1 MAGVG
6 KLLKQAQK
14 MQKRIE
20 ALQAALAEKELKL
33 SGGGGAVVIKITAS
47 GEFRN
52 ITIDPELLKEEAS
65 LIEETILQAVKEA
78 SAQAKTLHEEENG
91 SFFKQISN
99 LRLLSIQTIA

>member
-20 ALQAALAEKELKL
+20 VLQAELAGKELEI
-33 SGGGGAVVIKITAS
+33 SGGGGAVIIRITAS
-47 GEFRN
+47 GEFQN
-52 ITIDPELLKEEAS
+52 ITIDPDLLKEEAS

-78 SAQAKTLHEEENG
+78 SAQAKTLHEKEMGKATEG
-91 SFFKQISN
+91 MT
-99 LRLLSIQTIA
+99 LPGLV

>member
-20 ALQAALAEKELKL
+20 ELQNELAERELEV

-47 GEFRN
+47 GEFRSLS
-52 ITIDPELLKEEAS
+52 IDPELLKEEAS
-65 LIEETILQAVKEA
+65 LVEETILQAVKEA
-78 SAQAKTLHEEENG
+78 SSQAKALHEEEMG
-91 SFFKQISN
+91 KATEGMS
-99 LRLLSIQTIA
+99 LPGLM

>member
-20 ALQAALAEKELKL
+20 ALQIELAEKELEV

-52 ITIDPELLKEEAS
+52 LSIDPELLKEEAS
-65 LIEETILQAVKEA
+65 LVEETILQAVKEA
-78 SAQAKTLHEEENG
+78 SSQAKALHEEEMG
-91 SFFKQISN
+91 KATEGMS
-99 LRLLSIQTIA
+99 LPGLM

>member
-20 ALQAALAEKELKL
+20 ALQNELAEKELEV

-52 ITIDPELLKEEAS
+52 IAIDPELLKEDAS

-78 SAQAKTLHEEENG
+78 SSQAKALHEEEMG
-91 SFFKQISN
+91 KATEGMS
-99 LRLLSIQTIA
+99 LPGLM

>member
-20 ALQAALAEKELKL
+20 ALQAELAEKELEI

-65 LIEETILQAVKEA
+65 LI
-78 SAQAKTLHEEENG
+78 
-91 SFFKQISN
+91 
-99 LRLLSIQTIA
+99 

>member
-20 ALQAALAEKELKL
+20 ALQNELAEKELEV

-52 ITIDPELLKEEAS
+52 ISIDPELLKEDAS

-78 SAQAKTLHEEENG
+78 SSQAKALHEEEMG
-91 SFFKQISN
+91 KATEGMS
-99 LRLLSIQTIA
+99 LPGLM

>member
-20 ALQAALAEKELKL
+20 ALQNELAEKELEI

-52 ITIDPELLKEEAS
+52 ISIDPELLKEDAS

-78 SAQAKTLHEEENG
+78 SSQAKALHEEEMG
-91 SFFKQISN
+91 KATEGMS
-99 LRLLSIQTIA
+99 LPGLM

>member
-20 ALQAALAEKELKL
+20 ALQNELAEKELEI

-47 GEFRN
+47 GDFRN
-52 ITIDPELLKEEAS
+52 ITIDPELLKEDAG

-78 SAQAKTLHEEENG
+78 SSQAKTLHEEEMG
-91 SFFKQISN
+91 KATEGMS
-99 LRLLSIQTIA
+99 LPGLM

>member
-20 ALQAALAEKELKL
+20 ALQAELAEKELEI
-33 SGGGGAVVIKITAS
+33 SGGGGAVVIKIAAS

-78 SAQAKTLHEEENG
+78 CAQAKTLHEGEMGKATEG
-91 SFFKQISN
+91 MS
-99 LRLLSIQTIA
+99 LPGLM

>member
-14 MQKRIE
+14 MQRRIE
-20 ALQAALAEKELKL
+20 VLQAELAEKELEI

-52 ITIDPELLKEEAS
+52 ITIDPELLKEEAF
-65 LIEETILQAVKEA
+65 LIEETILHAVKEA
-78 SAQAKTLHEEENG
+78 SAQAKTLHEEEMG
-91 SFFKQISN
+91 KATEGMS
-99 LRLLSIQTIA
+99 LPGLM

>member
-20 ALQAALAEKELKL
+20 ALQNELAEKELEV

-52 ITIDPELLKEEAS
+52 ISIDPELLKEEAS

-78 SAQAKTLHEEENG
+78 SSQAKALHEEEMG
-91 SFFKQISN
+91 KATEGMS
-99 LRLLSIQTIA
+99 LPGLM

>member
-20 ALQAALAEKELKL
+20 ALQAELAEKELEI

-47 GEFRN
+47 GDFRN

-78 SAQAKTLHEEENG
+78 STQAKTLHEEEMG
-91 SFFKQISN
+91 KATEGMS
-99 LRLLSIQTIA
+99 LPGLM